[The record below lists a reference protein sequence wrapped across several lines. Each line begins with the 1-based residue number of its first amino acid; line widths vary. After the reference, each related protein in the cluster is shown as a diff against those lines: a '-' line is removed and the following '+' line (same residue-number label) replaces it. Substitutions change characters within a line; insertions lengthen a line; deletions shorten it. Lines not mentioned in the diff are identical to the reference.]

1 MLEVADLNKRFSSGG
16 LLKKR
21 YIKAVDCIPFRIDRG
36 DTFGLVGES
45 GCGKT
50 TAGKLILRLIEPTS
64 GRIIFDGIDI
74 TRLKT
79 KEMRK
84 LRPRMQMIFQNP
96 DASLDPRMKIEKSI
110 AEPLR
115 LKGGLRKEEIE
126 EKVTDLIDAV
136 GLNPEH
142 ARRYPYQMSGGQ
154 NQRAVLAR
162 ALASN
167 PDLIVAD
174 EPTSGLDLSV
184 QAQILT
190 LMKELKRDLELT
202 TIFITHDLEV
212 VRQMSDRM
220 GVMYKGKIVEM
231 GETEEIFRHAR
242 HPYAKL
248 LIAPYLQGGC
258 GHHDA
263 DINGGNGNFRGCVFY
278 PRCPFA
284 EDVCSKREPEMIE
297 VKRDH
302 RVLCHIF

>member
-1 MLEVADLNKRFSSGG
+1 M
-16 LLKKR
+16 LKKR
-21 YIKAVDCIPFRIDRG
+21 YIKAVDCMSFRIDRG
-36 DTFGLVGES
+36 ETFGLVGES

-50 TAGKLILRLIEPTS
+50 TAGKLILRLIVLTS
-64 GRIIFDGIDI
+64 VRIVFDGIDI
-74 TRLKT
+74 TRIKT
-79 KEMRK
+79 REMRR

-110 AEPLR
+110 VEPLR
-115 LKGGLRKEEIE
+115 LKGGLRRVEIE
-126 EKVTDLIDAV
+126 EKVMDLIDAV

-154 NQRAVLAR
+154 NQQAVLAR

-167 PDLIVAD
+167 PDFIVAD

-202 TIFITHDLEV
+202 TMFITHDLEV
-212 VRQMSDRM
+212 VRKMSDRM
-220 GVMYKGKIVEM
+220 AVMYKGKIVEM
-231 GETEEIFRHAR
+231 GETEDIFSHLR

-248 LIAPYLQGGC
+248 LIAPDLQGGC
-258 GHHDA
+258 GHHEA
-263 DINGGNGNFRGCVFY
+263 DINGGNNNSRGCVFY
-278 PRCPFA
+278 PRCQLA
-284 EDVCSKREPEMIE
+284 EDVCSKREPEMME

-302 RVLCHIF
+302 QVLCHIF